1 MKLLYPVGGALALLA
16 STASVAAE
24 TPTLEEMWQLVQK
37 QQAQIEALQSE
48 LKSAREQVLL
58 TEQNVQMAD
67 QKIAASEQR
76 LDQTDAS
83 LQDLVSAVPE
93 SPAWVEDTSFGGYGE
108 LHYNGGDTDKIDLHR
123 FVLFFGHKFSDRIR
137 FNSELE
143 IEHALVGDGKPG
155 EVELEQAYVEFDLND
170 RLRAKGG
177 LFLVPV
183 GMLNEYHEPPVFY
196 GVERN
201 PIESRIIP
209 TTWWEAGGSLSGQF
223 AQGLDWD
230 FAVHSG
236 LKASANSQ
244 YTVRSGR
251 QKVAEAVA
259 KDAAFTARIRYSA
272 IPGLQLSASFQHQQ
286 DITQSADATA
296 GSANLFETHAVW
308 NTGGFGLKAL
318 YARWQLQGS
327 GPESLGADVQEGYYL
342 EPSYRLSP
350 TLGVFARYNV
360 WDNLAGDSIDSEW
373 RQTDIGLNYWPHPDV
388 VLKADYQFQDGPGNN
403 DGDDRINLGI
413 GYQF

>member
-1 MKLLYPVGGALALLA
+1 MKFLYPLGGALALLA
-16 STASVAAE
+16 SSASPAAE
-24 TPTLEEMWQLVQK
+24 TPTLDQLWLLVQK

-48 LKSAREQVLL
+48 LQSAREQVLI
-58 TEQNVQMAD
+58 TEQNVQLAD

-76 LDQTDAS
+76 LDDTDAS

-93 SPAWVEDTSFGGYGE
+93 SPAWVENTSFGGYGE
-108 LHYNGGDTDKIDLHR
+108 LHYNGGETDKIDLHR
-123 FVLFFGHKFSDRIR
+123 FVLFFGHRFSDRVR

-170 RLRAKGG
+170 NLRAKGG

-201 PIESRIIP
+201 PVESRIIP

-236 LKASANSQ
+236 LKASANSL
-244 YTVRSGR
+244 YTIRSGR

-272 IPGLQLSASFQHQQ
+272 IPGLQLAASFQHQQ
-286 DITQSADATA
+286 DITQSADPTA
-296 GSANLFETHAVW
+296 GAANLFETHAVW

-318 YARWQLQGS
+318 YARWQLQGQ
-327 GPESLGADVQEGYYL
+327 GPEALGADVQEGYYL
-342 EPSYRLSP
+342 EPSYRISP
-350 TLGVFARYNV
+350 TIGVFARYNV
-360 WDNLAGDSIDSEW
+360 WDNLAGDSVDSEW
-373 RQTDIGLNYWPHPDV
+373 RQTDIGLNYWPHPSV

-403 DGDDRINLGI
+403 DGDDRLNLGI